1 MAITVQKATKIARTA
16 LGLLEREIIV
26 TNLVWRDAGGEF
38 AGAQG
43 DTITLRVPAR
53 LKARKRALRT
63 ARPSASE
70 GDGIVQMDGLNETKV
85 DVSLDTV
92 VYSAVPVTDEELTL
106 DVTDFSGQVVQPQL
120 RGVVEGVE
128 EELIAEMVGATYAT
142 TITLDETTP
151 RKTLNAARKAL
162 DNAKVP
168 ATDRYVLMGS
178 DVEEIF
184 LNDEKLTQ
192 VDTSGWSE
200 TLREAVIGRLSG
212 FTLFKSIALPA
223 DVAIV
228 FHKTAFVLSMQA
240 PKVPQGASAGSSQT
254 YEGMSLRW
262 ILDYDF
268 RNAQDRS
275 MVDVFIGTNAVVD
288 GDLSNEKQS
297 LTLTGGPTG
306 GTWTA
311 TYSGQTTAGIAHNAT
326 TTTVRTTLEAL
337 STVGVGNVAVT
348 GAPGAWV
355 VEFKNAL
362 GGANLAQMTAS
373 GASLTGGSSPAVAVA
388 TTTAGGAA
396 TFVRAVKIVRAG

>member
-16 LGLLEREIIV
+16 LGLLEREIIA
-26 TNLVWRDAGGEF
+26 TTLVWRDAGGDF

-53 LKARKRALRT
+53 AKARKRQMRM
-63 ARPSASE
+63 ARPTDGS
-70 GDGIVQMDGLNETKV
+70 GIVQMDSLAETKV
-85 DVSLDTV
+85 DVTLDTV
-92 VYSAVPVTDEELTL
+92 VYHAAPVTDEELTL
-106 DVTDFSGQVVQPQL
+106 DVSDFGGQVLHPQM
-120 RGVVEGVE
+120 RGVAEGVE

-142 TITLDETTP
+142 TLVLDTTTP

-168 ATDRYVLMGS
+168 GTDRYVLMGS

-184 LNDEKLTQ
+184 LNDEKLAQ

-212 FTLFKSIALPA
+212 FTLFKSVALPA

-228 FHKTAFVLSMQA
+228 FHRTAFVLNMQA
-240 PKVPQGASAGSSQT
+240 PKVPQGATAGSSQT
-254 YEGMSLRW
+254 FEGMSLRW

-268 RNAQDRS
+268 ENAQDRS
-275 MVDVFIGTNAVVD
+275 MVDVFVGTNAVVD
-288 GDLSNEKQS
+288 GDPTNEVQT

-311 TYSGQTTAGIAHNAT
+311 TYAGQTTAGIAHNAST
-326 TTTVRTTLEAL
+326 AAVRSALEAL
-337 STVGVGNVAVT
+337 STIGTGNVTVT
-348 GAPGAWV
+348 GTPGAWV
-355 VEFKNAL
+355 VEFTGAL
-362 GGANLAQMTAS
+362 GGANLTQMTAS
-373 GASLTGGSSPAVAVA
+373 GAGLTGGTSPAVTVA
-388 TTTAGGAA
+388 TTQAGGVV
-396 TFVRAVKIVRAG
+396 TFVRAVKITLP